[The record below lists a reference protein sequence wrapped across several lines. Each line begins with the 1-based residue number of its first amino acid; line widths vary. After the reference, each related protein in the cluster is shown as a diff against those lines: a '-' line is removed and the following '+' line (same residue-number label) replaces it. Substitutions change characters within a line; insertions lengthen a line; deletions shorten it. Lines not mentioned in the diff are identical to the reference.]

1 MGNIIKLITGSVTTF
16 FVYLLGGLDIALQSL
31 LVVIVLDYLTGI
43 AKSYVS
49 KKLNSTKGFKGI
61 IKKLAMLGLVALSVV
76 IDHIAG
82 NSGLIRTM
90 VIYYLVANEG
100 LSIIE
105 NLAEMDIIVPEFLKE
120 KLEQLKKGSE
130 NNE

>member
-1 MGNIIKLITGSVTTF
+1 MVNIVKGTTSIFATF

-31 LVVIVLDYLTGI
+31 LVVIVLDYITGI

-49 KKLNSTKGFKGI
+49 KTLNSNKGFRGI
-61 IKKLAMLGLVALSVV
+61 VKKLAILCMVALAVI

-82 NSGLIRTM
+82 ETGLIRTV

-100 LSIIE
+100 LSILE
-105 NLAEMDIIVPEFLKE
+105 NLAEMDIIVPSVLKE
-120 KLEQLKKGSE
+120 KLEQIKGGE
-130 NNE
+130 NHE

>member
-1 MGNIIKLITGSVTTF
+1 MESVIKLISGSIATF

-43 AKSYVS
+43 AKGYVT
-49 KKLNSTKGFKGI
+49 KKLNSSRGFKGI
-61 IKKLAMLGLVALSVV
+61 VKKIAMLGLVALSVV

-82 NSGLIRTM
+82 DSGLIRTM

-100 LSIIE
+100 LSIVE
-105 NLAEMDIIVPEFLKE
+105 NLAEMDIIIPEVLKE
-120 KLEQLKKGSE
+120 KLEQLKNGSD
-130 NNE
+130 N